1 MKYFLILLSILILA
15 SCIRTNT
22 KQTESSD
29 IPLNKD
35 KTVTLP
41 LTGDYRIICKLNE
54 EFASDSCYDNLVVL
68 KSEKPIYKA
77 QDRKLFVISQS
88 SKPMLYTA
96 GQSDLILIQ
105 YDNRPDLNQT
115 LAIHF
120 QNGILK
126 GLDTIPQIDNKPK
139 DLDHDSFI
147 EFYGTLHLTDAY
159 CLDCDSAYYNPSLV
173 YKFTEEG
180 LKLDSINTI
189 VINKMIW
196 GDFYGYKEQKKILR
210 FNNMTINELK

>member
-1 MKYFLILLSILILA
+1 MKHFLILLSLLILS
-15 SCIRTNT
+15 SCFRTNN
-22 KQTESSD
+22 KQKESSD
-29 IPLNKD
+29 ISFNINK
-35 KTVTLP
+35 TLTLP
-41 LTGDYRIICKLNE
+41 LSGDFKIICRLNE

-68 KSEKPIYKA
+68 KSEKTIYKA
-77 QDRKLFVISQS
+77 KDRDLFVITQI

-105 YDNRPDLNQT
+105 YDNRPDLNRT
-115 LAIHF
+115 LALHF

-139 DLDHDSFI
+139 DLDHDSYN

-159 CLDCDSAYYNPSLV
+159 CQDCDSAYYNPSLV
-173 YKFTEEG
+173 YKFTEAG

-189 VINKMIW
+189 AINKIIW
-196 GDFYGYKEQKKILR
+196 GDFYGFKKQKKILR
-210 FNNMTINELK
+210 YNNLTINELK